1 MKKSELKQ
9 QVDAA
14 IQACLEKKAEE
25 LKERDPVR
33 HRAGALVAAA
43 ADMRDRIDAVGLGP
57 LVA

>member
-1 MKKSELKQ
+1 MVKPSKSGGS
-9 QVDAA
+9 QVSVY
-14 IQACLEKKAEE
+14 LGEKKAEE